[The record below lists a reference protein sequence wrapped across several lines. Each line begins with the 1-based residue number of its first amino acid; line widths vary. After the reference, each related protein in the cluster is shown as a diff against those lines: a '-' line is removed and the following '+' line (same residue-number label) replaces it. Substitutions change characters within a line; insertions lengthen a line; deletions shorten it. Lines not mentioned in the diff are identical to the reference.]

1 MTTKELIRA
10 EIERRKNKWLAA
22 SRLVKKGKDT
32 AMYAAGKSSA
42 YTELLSFLDTL
53 PDEPVTD
60 CHDLTGKKTF
70 DDYLKASPSERRKMN
85 MAEILGEER
94 LAKTKRTMKLEE
106 GIYEI
111 PDDCT
116 AVYSKR
122 KVIVKKMLDADKP
135 KFFHCADCIH
145 QKWGRLTMRNQWY
158 DSPYCEKR
166 PKFIEGKGGYFY
178 NAYSSKKACEMFEKK
193 GS

>member
-1 MTTKELIRA
+1 
-10 EIERRKNKWLAA
+10 
-22 SRLVKKGKDT
+22 
-32 AMYAAGKSSA
+32 
-42 YTELLSFLDTL
+42 
-53 PDEPVTD
+53 
-60 CHDLTGKKTF
+60 
-70 DDYLKASPSERRKMN
+70 
-85 MAEILGEER
+85 
-94 LAKTKRTMKLEE
+94 MKLEE

-145 QKWGRLTMRNQWY
+145 QKWGKLTMRNQFW
-158 DSPYCEKR
+158 DSPYCEKM